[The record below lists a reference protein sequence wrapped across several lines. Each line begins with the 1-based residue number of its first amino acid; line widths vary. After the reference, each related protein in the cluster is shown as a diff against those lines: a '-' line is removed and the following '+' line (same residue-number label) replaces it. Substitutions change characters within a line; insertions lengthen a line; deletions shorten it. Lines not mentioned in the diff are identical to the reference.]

1 MWGSSYFN
9 SRTINTCVCSQLLAA
24 GAAVNA
30 TTMQGLRYGAHRKGT
45 EEGKAD
51 CIEMLEAAG
60 GKVWHKK
67 EKDFCSMAALLEVR
81 SADLQHA
88 YW

>member
-1 MWGSSYFN
+1 
-9 SRTINTCVCSQLLAA
+9 
-24 GAAVNA
+24 
-30 TTMQGLRYGAHRKGT
+30 
-45 EEGKAD
+45 
-51 CIEMLEAAG
+51 MLEAAG

-67 EKDFCSMAALLEVR
+67 GKDFCSMAALLEVR